1 MTTTATSPA
10 PRSGVSPRPPLF
22 PHQKRALNWL
32 HEHPRGALWLDMG
45 AGKTRTVLE
54 ALTPDHLPALVV
66 APKRVVQLVWPAE
79 AKRWRPD
86 LRVATA
92 QGTPTARTRAL
103 RSGADI
109 VAISRDNL
117 ADAQG
122 GPWKTIV
129 FDELSSYKNRAT
141 KRWKAAR
148 DLSWKGSAEYVWG
161 LTGTPAP
168 NGLLDLWPQI
178 YLLDKGERLGSGIT
192 KYRERYFR
200 AGRQLSTGVVTEW
213 LLRPGADRRIHEL
226 LEDIALSMDAEDLAL
241 SLPPVSDNDIEVPLP
256 PQVKRVY
263 KQMKDTLVA
272 DLDML
277 GDPGMITAANA
288 AVLTAKLSQ
297 ISAGLLFPD
306 QASITGEP
314 PKILH
319 WEKTRTAAEVVE
331 ETGSPVLIFY
341 RFNAE
346 KEMLLKEIPG
356 AVTLDEPGFQERWD
370 AGELRAVVAHPASA
384 GHGLNLQHGGHTI
397 VWTTHPYSLEEYQ
410 QANKRVSRPGQK
422 HPVMIHHLWS
432 PGTVDRSIMRVL
444 EGKAAVQDA
453 LLDHLRSPR

>member
-1 MTTTATSPA
+1 MT
-10 PRSGVSPRPPLF
+10 RPPLF
-22 PHQKRALNWL
+22 PHQVPAIQWL
-32 HEHPRGALWLDMG
+32 HEHDRCALWLDMG
-45 AGKTRTVLE
+45 SGKTRTVLE

-66 APKRVVQLVWPAE
+66 APKRVVQLVWPTE

-86 LRVATA
+86 LRVASA
-92 QGTPTARTRAL
+92 QGTPAARDKAL
-103 RSGADI
+103 RSGADL

-117 ADAQG
+117 GDALG
-122 GPWKTIV
+122 GPWKTII
-129 FDELSSYKNRAT
+129 FDELSSFKNRAT

-148 DLSWKGSAEYVWG
+148 DLAWKGSAEYVWG

-272 DLDML
+272 DLDLL
-277 GDPGMITAANA
+277 GDLGQITAANA
-288 AVLTAKLSQ
+288 AVLSAKLSQ

-306 QASITGEP
+306 NASITGEP

-319 WEKTRTAAEVVE
+319 WEKTRAAAEVVE

-397 VWTTHPYSLEEYQ
+397 VWTTHPWSAEEYL
-410 QANKRVSRPGQK
+410 QATKRVSRPGQK
-422 HPVMIHHLWS
+422 HPVIIHHLFS
-432 PGTVDRSIMRVL
+432 PGTIDRSIMQAL
-444 EGKAAVQDA
+444 GGKIKVQDA
-453 LLDHLRSPR
+453 LLSHLRAPR

>member
-1 MTTTATSPA
+1 MN
-10 PRSGVSPRPPLF
+10 RPPLF
-22 PHQKRALNWL
+22 PHQVTAIQWL
-32 HEHPRGALWLDMG
+32 HEHDRCALWLDMG
-45 AGKTRTVLE
+45 SGKTRTVLE

-66 APKRVVQLVWPAE
+66 APKRVVQLVWPTE

-86 LRVATA
+86 LRVASA
-92 QGTPTARTRAL
+92 QGTPTARRKAL
-103 RSGADI
+103 SSGADL

-117 ADAQG
+117 GDALG
-122 GPWKTIV
+122 GPWKTII
-129 FDELSSYKNRAT
+129 FDELSSFKNRAT

-148 DLSWKGSAEYVWG
+148 DLAWKGSAEYVWG

-226 LEDIALSMDAEDLAL
+226 LEDIALSMSAEDLAL

-272 DLDML
+272 DLDLL

-288 AVLTAKLSQ
+288 AVLSAKLSQ

-319 WEKTRTAAEVVE
+319 WEKTRAAAEVVE

-397 VWTTHPYSLEEYQ
+397 VWTTHPWSLEEYQ

-422 HPVMIHHLWS
+422 HPVIIHHLYA
-432 PGTVDRSIMRVL
+432 PGTIDRQIVRAL
-444 EGKAAVQDA
+444 DGKDTVQSA
-453 LLDHLRSPR
+453 LLSHLRAPR

>member
-1 MTTTATSPA
+1 MTDE
-10 PRSGVSPRPPLF
+10 RPPLF
-22 PHQKRALNWL
+22 PHQETALRFL
-32 HEHPRGALWLDMG
+32 REHDRCALWLDMG

-54 ALTPDHLPALVV
+54 ALTEDHLPALVV
-66 APKRVVQLVWPAE
+66 APKRVTELVWPTE
-79 AKRWRPD
+79 TTKWRPD
-86 LRVATA
+86 LRAEVAS
-92 QGTPTARTRAL
+92 GTPAARRRAL
-103 RSGADI
+103 GSGAPI

-117 ADAQG
+117 REAVG
-122 GPWKTIV
+122 GPWRTIV
-129 FDELSSYKNRAT
+129 FDELSSYKNHST

-168 NGLLDLWPQI
+168 NGLLDLWAQV
-178 YLLDKGERLGSGIT
+178 YLLDRGERLGSGIT

-200 AGRQLSTGVVTEW
+200 AGRQLASGVVTEW

-256 PQVKRVY
+256 ANVRRIY
-263 KQMKDTLVA
+263 REMKDTLVA
-272 DLDML
+272 DLDLL
-277 GDPGMITAANA
+277 GDASVVTAANA
-288 AVLTAKLSQ
+288 AVLSAKLSQ

-306 QASITGEP
+306 NASVTGEA

-319 WEKTRTAAEVVE
+319 WEKTRAAAEVVE

-356 AVTLDEPGFQERWD
+356 AVSIDTPDFQRRWD

-397 VWTTHPYSLEEYQ
+397 VWTTHPWSLEEYQ
-410 QANKRVSRPGQK
+410 QANRRVSRPGQK

-432 PGTVDRSIMRVL
+432 PGTVDRSIRRSL
-444 EGKAAVQDA
+444 DGKDTVQSA
-453 LLDHLRSPR
+453 LLSHLRSPR